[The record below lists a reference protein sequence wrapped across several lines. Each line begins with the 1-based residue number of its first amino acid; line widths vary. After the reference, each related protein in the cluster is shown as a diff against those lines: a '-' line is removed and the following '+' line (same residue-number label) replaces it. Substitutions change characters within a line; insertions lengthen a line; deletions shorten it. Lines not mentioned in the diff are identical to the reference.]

1 MLRTGIDLLTIA
13 RVERALARY
22 GERFYARFFTP
33 EERALC
39 AGSPPRLAARIAAK
53 EAAAKALGV
62 GIGDVRWVEIEIVQD
77 ERSRPVLRLH
87 GAALALAERL
97 GLTEWRS
104 ASLENAQA
112 AAVVVMMGPLSP
124 LR

>member
-1 MLRTGIDLLTIA
+1 MLRVGIDLLAIS

-62 GIGDVRWVEIEIVQD
+62 GIGDVRWVDIEIAQD
-77 ERSRPVLRLH
+77 ARGRPVLRLH

-97 GLTEWRS
+97 GLAEWEV
-104 ASLENAQA
+104 SLTHENGQA
-112 AAVVVMMGPLSP
+112 AAVVVMLGPL
-124 LR
+124 R